1 MKTDEEFK
9 ALYQQQDEERR
20 MELKALYQKQ
30 QRQKL
35 HLTAQRAGKIAP
47 LPGHT
52 AASKASGTSGD
63 TTSCYN
69 WSPGRL
75 GQTSDNLPS
84 DTFISDPVLTT
95 QFGLVSVYTD
105 SNSYTRGLLRIPF
118 DNALLIIRRLFT
130 FVEQL
135 CTT

>member
-1 MKTDEEFK
+1 MVIFRLCSYVEVLCVYVCTIHRGYLSNDFIKLRGVIHFQFVGSYSSLLAFCKTFTI
-9 ALYQQQDEERR
+9 Y
-20 MELKALYQKQ
+20 
-30 QRQKL
+30 
-35 HLTAQRAGKIAP
+35 
-47 LPGHT
+47 
-52 AASKASGTSGD
+52 TSGD